1 MSKRDCKLHQAMYL
15 DTFRSCA
22 WMLAASDTPA
32 LSLRKILA
40 DGELLDS
47 SQAHVKA
54 KIILCYLLTK
64 GVWQFYESELMPNE
78 WTKDTVEF
86 LLEYRERNG
95 TLTAGVF
102 LNQALISADFR
113 SSAPKQQKPCSLTHR
128 FPKVRELGIML
139 LEILL
144 GREIDGFRGEPE
156 VQPFLPGGRVTPYT
170 DHNIANWLFKKRILQ
185 NTSIIKPIKDVI
197 GRCLDDQSLRPFL
210 TFRGTNKPGL
220 SRLREVMY
228 DQLVMPLESLLQIM
242 YDDPYDLN
250 PLHEL
255 NPATPTAEYPKASP
269 LRQQSIINPRRSR
282 THPIPAED
290 TETPADEIP

>member
-1 MSKRDCKLHQAMYL
+1 MPP
-15 DTFRSCA
+15 DTFSSCA
-22 WMLAASDTPA
+22 WMLTASDTPT

-47 SQAHVKA
+47 SQAHVKI

-64 GVWQFYESELMPNE
+64 GVWQFYESKLMPSE

-102 LNQALISADFR
+102 LNQALISADFH
-113 SSAPKQQKPCSLTHR
+113 SSPPKQQRPCNPSHR
-128 FPKVRELGIML
+128 FPKIRELGIML

-144 GREIDGFRGEPE
+144 GREIDSFRGEPE
-156 VQPFLPGGRVTPYT
+156 VQPFLPGGRVKPYT

-197 GRCLDDQSLRPFL
+197 GRCLNDQSLRPLL
-210 TFRGTNKPGL
+210 TKKTGKPGPG
-220 SRLREVMY
+220 LREVMY

-255 NPATPTAEYPKASP
+255 NPATPTATYPIESQP
-269 LRQQSIINPRRSR
+269 RQEPNLNPRRAR
-282 THPIPAED
+282 TLHIPAQDAESQL
-290 TETPADEIP
+290 EEIQ